1 MLPVDPVIITIV
13 LLVGGVIMSFV
24 PLIPGGAVSLLG
36 IGYYWLVMDE
46 IGIVGLLGFIILGVL
61 TVAFDLFGGAIS
73 ARAGGASTRTT
84 AIAAVAGIGLV
95 FVLGPLGA
103 VLGVV
108 GSVFLL
114 EYRQY
119 GDVRRGIRAAAVTA
133 IGMLAST
140 AMQVLFTLLMLVGFV
155 FFWL

>member
-24 PLIPGGAVSLLG
+24 PLIPGGVVSLLG
-36 IGYYWLVMDE
+36 IGYYWLVTDE
-46 IGIVGLLGFIILGVL
+46 IGMVGLLGFIILGGL
-61 TVAFDLFGGAIS
+61 TIAFDLFGGAIS

-119 GDVRRGIRAAAVTA
+119 GDVRQGIRAAAVTA

-140 AMQVLFTLLMLVGFV
+140 AMQVLFTVLMLVGFV
-155 FFWL
+155 VLWL